1 MILGIGID
9 IVEIGRVKQA
19 LSQTG
24 FARRV
29 FTQAEREYC
38 EARGVQSAASYAAR
52 FAGKEAVMKA
62 LGTGLSKG
70 SWQEI
75 EITVNE
81 LGRPEVRLRG
91 YFALRAKELQA
102 VHTYISLSHARE
114 YAVAQAIL
122 EGTVDENSNSA
133 ANEGN

>member
-9 IVEIGRVKQA
+9 IVEIGRIKQA

-24 FARRV
+24 FVQRV

-38 EARGVQSAASYAAR
+38 EARGVQRAASYAAR

-70 SWQEI
+70 RWQDV

-81 LGRPEVRLRG
+81 LGKPEVQLRG
-91 YFALRAKELQA
+91 SFAQRAKDLQA
-102 VHTYISLSHARE
+102 TQTYISLSHARE

-122 EGTVDENSNSA
+122 EGTLHENSNSA
-133 ANEGN
+133 ADAGN

>member
-9 IVEIGRVKQA
+9 IVEIGRIKQA

-24 FARRV
+24 FVQRV

-38 EARGVQSAASYAAR
+38 EARGAQRSASYAAR

-70 SWQEI
+70 RWQEV

-81 LGRPEVRLRG
+81 LGQPEVQLRG
-91 YFALRAKELQA
+91 YFALRAKDLQA
-102 VHTYISLSHARE
+102 THTYISLSHARE

-122 EGTVDENSNSA
+122 EGSVHENSNSA
-133 ANEGN
+133 ANAGN